1 MMLFSNDKARSLGVA
16 ILATALAGCVNLAP
30 DYERPEP
37 VTPSAWPSV
46 GNHPAPDV
54 VTAAHVAGLGWQDF
68 FTNNR
73 LRRTVAT
80 ALTHNRDLQAAALDI
95 EKARAEY
102 RDTGAALFPTVDAT
116 GQAVFSGGKATS
128 NSRGNKSLSA
138 QLGFASYEIDFFGRL
153 RNQREAALDSLLSS
167 QAARRSTQISLIG
180 QVASDWLTLAADKE
194 RLAIAK
200 ETLVNQQENL
210 KLVRAR
216 HDHGIASGSD
226 LADAEASVAAAA
238 VDVAG
243 YTATVARDRNALN
256 LVAGM
261 TVPAADLPG
270 KRIPTQPVI
279 EKLPPGIPSSV
290 LQNRPDV
297 IAAEYTLRG
306 DTALIGAARA
316 AFFPSISLTAATG
329 WATAGLSGLFS
340 GDNQSWNFSPQLDIP
355 IFDGGSRTARLD
367 LAHIQRNIDVVNYEK
382 TIQTAF
388 REVADAL
395 ATRATID
402 NQIQA
407 QRRRVAA
414 NARAYK
420 LALARYHA
428 GAAGYLEALVQQRL
442 LYNARLQEVGLR
454 LAREINLVTLY
465 KVLGGGGFA
474 RSNDSHAQS
483 DTADKP

>member
-1 MMLFSNDKARSLGVA
+1 MISFPNKKMKSLGVA
-16 ILATALAGCVNLAP
+16 IATMTLAGCVNLAP
-30 DYERPEP
+30 DYQRPEP

-46 GNHPAPDV
+46 GNHPAPEV
-54 VTAAHVAGLGWQDF
+54 VTAPDVAQLGWQDF
-68 FTNNR
+68 FLNER

-80 ALTHNRDLQAAALDI
+80 TLAHNRDLQTAALDI
-95 EKARAEY
+95 EKARAQY
-102 RDTGAALFPTVDAT
+102 RETGAALFPTVDAT
-116 GQAVFSGGKATS
+116 GQAVFSGGRATS
-128 NSRGNKSLSA
+128 SSRGNKSLSA
-138 QLGFASYEIDFFGRL
+138 QLGFASYEIDFFGKL

-180 QVASDWLTLAADKE
+180 QVASDWLTLAADRE
-194 RLAIAK
+194 RLAIAR
-200 ETLVNQQENL
+200 ETLTNQKENL
-210 KLVRAR
+210 KLVQAR

-226 LADAEASVAAAA
+226 LANAKSSVAAAA

-256 LVAGM
+256 LVAGT
-261 TVPAADLPG
+261 TVPVSDLPG
-270 KRIPTQPVI
+270 KRVPTSPVI
-279 EKLPPGIPSSV
+279 EKLPAGIPSSV

-297 IAAEYTLRG
+297 IAAEYILRG

-316 AFFPSISLTAATG
+316 AFFPTISLTAATG
-329 WATAGLSGLFS
+329 WATAGLSGLFT
-340 GDNQSWNFSPQLDIP
+340 GANQSWNFSPQMGIP

-367 LAHIQRNIDVVNYEK
+367 LAHIQRNIDVAQYEK

-407 QRRRVAA
+407 QQRQIDATA
-414 NARAYK
+414 QAYK
-420 LALARYHA
+420 LAMARYHA
-428 GAAGYLEALVQQRL
+428 GAAGYLDALVEQRL
-442 LYNARLQEVGLR
+442 LYSARLKEVGLR
-454 LAREINLVTLY
+454 LAREVNLVTMY

-474 RSNDSHAQS
+474 RSADSRAQS
-483 DTADKP
+483 GASGKP